1 MDTPII
7 SGSTSILPTAT
18 PRTVS
23 PPATTKAPAP
33 ATNGN
38 GADKAAAATA
48 FDSKDPPQ
56 GTSDSGEVQG
66 AAKQIEQFI
75 HTVAQNLQFKIDD
88 DSGQIVVRLVDNET
102 QKVIRQIPSE
112 EMLEIAKTLDKLKGL
127 LISGKA

>member
-7 SGSTSILPTAT
+7 SGSTNILPAAAPRTPPFAKAPLPAASHTSADKTTTAT
-18 PRTVS
+18 PLDN
-23 PPATTKAPAP
+23 KEQ
-33 ATNGN
+33 
-38 GADKAAAATA
+38 
-48 FDSKDPPQ
+48 PQ
-56 GTSDSGEVQG
+56 GGNEGREVQG

-75 HTVAQNLQFKIDD
+75 QTVAQNLQFRIDD
-88 DSGQIVVRLVDNET
+88 DSGQIVVRLIDNET

>member
-7 SGSTSILPTAT
+7 SSSTPLPPASAPRIILPPNTSKT
-18 PRTVS
+18 LLS
-23 PPATTKAPAP
+23 PASEL
-33 ATNGN
+33 
-38 GADKAAAATA
+38 GADKSATPLG
-48 FDSKDPPQ
+48 SKEQPAKET
-56 GTSDSGEVQG
+56 GGAGEVQG

-75 HTVAQNLQFKIDD
+75 QTVAQNLQFKIDD
-88 DSGQIVVRLVDNET
+88 NSGQIVVRLIDNET